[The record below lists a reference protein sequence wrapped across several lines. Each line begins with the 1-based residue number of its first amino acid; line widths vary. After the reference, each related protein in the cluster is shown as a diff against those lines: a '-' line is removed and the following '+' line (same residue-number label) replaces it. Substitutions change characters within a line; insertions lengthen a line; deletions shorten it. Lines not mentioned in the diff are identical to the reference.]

1 VDAGDGVCGMSLYK
15 AIRQK
20 MKDGDRTEILRFVRI
35 LMFCFVPFLIF
46 YVGTGR
52 IPLLVLVFGPPIM
65 AVMGMVIIKKGG
77 SISGSFYGGRKARW
91 TVKEKLAGNLEKI
104 RYSKRQGRF
113 NEALVLAN
121 DFLKHL
127 PHDPEALFLKAQIL
141 HEGFGYGESA
151 KKCLEIIIKEVPASE
166 TLHRWAS
173 SLYEDITSEG
183 EMGKNEKMI

>member
-1 VDAGDGVCGMSLYK
+1 MSLYK

-20 MKDGDRTEILRFVRI
+20 MKDGDTTEILRFVRI
-35 LMFCFVPFLIF
+35 WLFCFVAFLIF

-52 IPLLVLVFGPPIM
+52 IPLLVLVFAPPIM
-65 AVMGMVIIKKGG
+65 AVIILVIIIKIGG
-77 SISGSFYGGRKARW
+77 SASRSFYGGPKARW
-91 TVKEKLAGNLEKI
+91 TAKEKLSGDLEKI

-113 NEALVLAN
+113 NEALALAN
-121 DFLKHL
+121 DVLKHL
-127 PHDPEALFLKAQIL
+127 PHDPDTLFLKAQIL

-166 TLHRWAS
+166 ILHRWAS
-173 SLYEDITSEG
+173 SLYENITNEP